1 MNMSIPKNNWRQIQG
16 DHIIWWG
23 QLAEELAET
32 QIAQL
37 IKAKRRLAQQIAE
50 KKQHILS
57 KWSKLTER
65 DLEQVGDSMEILS
78 GKIQLVYGAGEVEA
92 DEAVRAYIGSL

>member
-1 MNMSIPKNNWRQIQG
+1 MRTVELNNWNEQIG
-16 DHIIWWG
+16 DTILWWG
-23 QLAEELAET
+23 QWTEEVAEVERT
-32 QIAQL
+32 QFW
-37 IKAKRRLAQQIAE
+37 KAKRRLSQQIAE

-57 KWSKLTER
+57 KWSRLTEQ
-65 DLEQVGDSMEILS
+65 DLEQVGDSMKILS